1 MLAGQLEIQ
10 MLTNM
15 AALTSQ
21 MSDVKG
27 TVEGAMSGV
36 EKAVGQAKSALQA
49 LGIGLSINA
58 FVGMIQGSI
67 EMMDKL
73 NDLSKATGITVGDL
87 AGLKLAANQSGSDL
101 ESVAASINKLSV
113 NMGKDGESFKKLGVD
128 AKDPLEAFKQLSDVF
143 SKIEDPQT
151 RAALGAAALGKSW
164 AGAAPLLSEG
174 SAKIQ
179 EMVDKGTALAGITKE
194 MVEKADAFNDK
205 LAELETATTGAKM
218 KLADELLPAMTS
230 IATAAGDAYQ
240 ESGKLHGI
248 WVALGGLGAFMFTD
262 EFQTTASKVKE
273 LNKELEILYAEKK
286 AQENTP
292 AFGML
297 HRLFYGD
304 NYLAGDIDKKT
315 AEIKALKDA
324 LDKPNADAEKRLA
337 DTKAQAKAEAE
348 AAEAAKKAAEFLGL
362 QKKAIEEADK
372 AREAAL
378 KAQDSFI
385 ENLEKEYDTLVLST
399 GEMKLNQAAQLGING
414 EALKY
419 VEHLIDTTRETKN
432 AIEAAKTRADQ
443 HKKESD
449 AIDAYM
455 LSLSAGYAAAAK
467 VSQGALEDAQ
477 KEYDQFGLTKSQI
490 AAITLAR
497 LQDQLT
503 TKTAGSE
510 AAEAVQKQI
519 DAQSAL
525 IGVLQKGEARD
536 AFIKDAEAVQKA
548 WEHATKR
555 ISDGLASAITDAL
568 FDGRSVWDAFKSYL
582 INSILE
588 GAIKNALS
596 SVIQAGLNSMF
607 GTTLFSAGGAAAGT
621 AVGAGAGGAAAG
633 GGIVAGAGTVLG
645 IGSGGF
651 TGTGITGSLGIGASA
666 GAGVTTA
673 GVTGGGAGAAIGVDL
688 AAVGSSST
696 AATAAAATEAT
707 SLSALSA
714 AWPLAVIIAIDSTKQ
729 TSPDFSWVGSGAL
742 PPTTV
747 SKTIQGYNE
756 DITTSLTATSYKKG
770 RQDTGDFFYQIWAT
784 DGLIGDVRADEFLNK
799 YHGPVSAVT
808 LKGSGGA
815 LGAAGDL
822 PMTTLQKVLTELS
835 STYDAAALITAAN
848 TNWGVSEAD
857 VRMVGKS
864 LSLPGYYA
872 GGMFEG
878 GLRIVGE
885 RGPELEATGPSRIFD
900 AQTTASMLRSGG
912 ASNEDVVTELRAMRV
927 QLAQLQQEARR
938 TADATNGNP
947 EAPMLTEVVV

>member
-1 MLAGQLEIQ
+1 
-10 MLTNM
+10 
-15 AALTSQ
+15 
-21 MSDVKG
+21 
-27 TVEGAMSGV
+27 
-36 EKAVGQAKSALQA
+36 
-49 LGIGLSINA
+49 
-58 FVGMIQGSI
+58 
-67 EMMDKL
+67 
-73 NDLSKATGITVGDL
+73 
-87 AGLKLAANQSGSDL
+87 
-101 ESVAASINKLSV
+101 
-113 NMGKDGESFKKLGVD
+113 
-128 AKDPLEAFKQLSDVF
+128 
-143 SKIEDPQT
+143 
-151 RAALGAAALGKSW
+151 
-164 AGAAPLLSEG
+164 
-174 SAKIQ
+174 
-179 EMVDKGTALAGITKE
+179 
-194 MVEKADAFNDK
+194 
-205 LAELETATTGAKM
+205 
-218 KLADELLPAMTS
+218 
-230 IATAAGDAYQ
+230 
-240 ESGKLHGI
+240 
-248 WVALGGLGAFMFTD
+248 
-262 EFQTTASKVKE
+262 
-273 LNKELEILYAEKK
+273 
-286 AQENTP
+286 
-292 AFGML
+292 
-297 HRLFYGD
+297 
-304 NYLAGDIDKKT
+304 
-315 AEIKALKDA
+315 
-324 LDKPNADAEKRLA
+324 
-337 DTKAQAKAEAE
+337 
-348 AAEAAKKAAEFLGL
+348 
-362 QKKAIEEADK
+362 
-372 AREAAL
+372 
-378 KAQDSFI
+378 
-385 ENLEKEYDTLVLST
+385 
-399 GEMKLNQAAQLGING
+399 
-414 EALKY
+414 
-419 VEHLIDTTRETKN
+419 
-432 AIEAAKTRADQ
+432 
-443 HKKESD
+443 
-449 AIDAYM
+449 
-455 LSLSAGYAAAAK
+455 
-467 VSQGALEDAQ
+467 
-477 KEYDQFGLTKSQI
+477 
-490 AAITLAR
+490 
-497 LQDQLT
+497 
-503 TKTAGSE
+503 
-510 AAEAVQKQI
+510 
-519 DAQSAL
+519 
-525 IGVLQKGEARD
+525 
-536 AFIKDAEAVQKA
+536 
-548 WEHATKR
+548 
-555 ISDGLASAITDAL
+555 
-568 FDGRSVWDAFKSYL
+568 
-582 INSILE
+582 
-588 GAIKNALS
+588 
-596 SVIQAGLNSMF
+596 MF